1 MRSTIKG
8 RQGSSLNPVSALAL
22 RREELKYANTKRC
35 GSVVHSLCGA
45 LFLSIEALN
54 PIVARPKLLQ
64 RTGNVLKFS
73 ELTDFWAAWACVRFV
88 FPFKQRSHSLDVN
101 WRSQSG
107 YILSLFLLNRLLS
120 FAKIFVAL
128 QQQYRCL
135 LKIFSENGLPIAT
148 LIKTVRN
155 YLIWLVMDSPD

>member
-1 MRSTIKG
+1 MRSAIKG
-8 RQGSSLNPVSALAL
+8 RQGSSLNPSAETRVTQVCKHHVLQ
-22 RREELKYANTKRC
+22 K
-35 GSVVHSLCGA
+35 CGA
-45 LFLSIEALN
+45 FLVWSFVLIYRSFKSHCSEAKTTS
-54 PIVARPKLLQ
+54 PYGECFEVF
-64 RTGNVLKFS
+64 RTH
-73 ELTDFWAAWACVRFV
+73 FWAAWACVRFV

-107 YILSLFLLNRLLS
+107 YILSLFLLDRLLS

-135 LKIFSENGLPIAT
+135 LKIFSEKDLPIAT

-155 YLIWLVMDSPD
+155 YLIWLAMDSPD